1 MRSAAP
7 AAALL
12 AAAAF
17 WLTGCSVGIPGTDQE
32 VSVDPDGVSVGNED
46 GEVSVD
52 SDGDVSV
59 GNEDGGV
66 TLDEGGGIS
75 VDSETGD
82 LTIASV
88 EGSVTEECDGQNVN
102 VTASGAEVVLNGQ
115 CGEVSV
121 LGNELTVHIG
131 SADSIRVTGADNTV
145 HHAEGEPSVTD
156 IGVNNTV
163 SAGGDATA

>member
-12 AAAAF
+12 AATAF

-32 VSVDPDGVSVGNED
+32 VSVDPDGVSVGSED

-52 SDGDVSV
+52 SNGDVSV
-59 GNEDGGV
+59 GNQDGDV

-82 LTIASV
+82 LTIATV

-115 CGEVSV
+115 CGEVSI

-131 SADSIRVTGADNTV
+131 STDSIRVTGADNTV

-156 IGVNNTV
+156 IGLNNTV
-163 SAGGDATA
+163 SAGGEATA

>member
-7 AAALL
+7 VAALL
-12 AAAAF
+12 AATAF

-32 VSVDPDGVSVGNED
+32 VSVDPDGVSVGSED

-52 SDGDVSV
+52 SNGDVSV
-59 GNEDGGV
+59 GNQDGDV

-82 LTIASV
+82 LTIATV

-115 CGEVSV
+115 CGEVSI

-156 IGVNNTV
+156 IGLNNTV
-163 SAGGDATA
+163 SAGGEATA

>member
-12 AAAAF
+12 AATAF

-32 VSVDPDGVSVGNED
+32 VSVDPDGVSVGSED

-52 SDGDVSV
+52 SNGDVSV
-59 GNEDGGV
+59 GNQDGDV

-82 LTIASV
+82 LTIATV

-115 CGEVSV
+115 CGEVSI

-156 IGVNNTV
+156 IGLNNTV
-163 SAGGDATA
+163 SAGGEATA

>member
-12 AAAAF
+12 AATAF
-17 WLTGCSVGIPGTDQE
+17 WLTGCSVGIPGTEQE
-32 VSVDPDGVSVGNED
+32 ISVDSDGVSVGGEG
-46 GEVSVD
+46 GEVSVG

-66 TLDEGGGIS
+66 TLDEGGGVT
-75 VDSETGD
+75 VDSATGD

-88 EGSVTEECDGQNVN
+88 EGSVTEECEGRNVN
-102 VTASGAEVVLNGQ
+102 VTASGAEVVLNGR

-121 LGNELTVHIG
+121 LGNRLTVHIG

-145 HHAEGEPSVTD
+145 HHAGGEPSVTD

-163 SAGGDATA
+163 SAGGDATS